1 MTTRRT
7 LTLAAAASVAA
18 ATPAAT
24 QSSHSPGPGG
34 FPSGFAWGVSA
45 SAPQTESADGAG
57 RSIWDDFAAQ
67 PGRIADGSTPAVNNR
82 FDTHYEEDVALL
94 AGAGLR
100 NFCFSMNWAR
110 VMPDG
115 TGTPD
120 ARALAL
126 YDRMVDAM
134 LARGVTPWPLI
145 QHWEVPA
152 ALPGA
157 WMNRD
162 IARHF
167 ADYAANVAR
176 RLGDRVRDFVV
187 FNEPATVA
195 VIGHLQGIHAPGL
208 RGAVPFVTAMH
219 HQNLAQGL
227 GFQAMRAALP
237 STARL
242 GTTLNIQPCRPATDS
257 PADAEAA
264 LALGDLWNFGF
275 LDPLYGRPYP
285 ARFDALL
292 APLLRPG
299 DMEAIAARPDF
310 LGQNFYQVY
319 RARAAPDAPFGTA
332 FGPQPPELPRT
343 DNGWPITPDGLLEAL
358 RLFRDRYGNPEVVI
372 TEIGAAFRDPPLP
385 EGVGTENGSVVDDP
399 RRIAWL
405 RAHLEATRQAIAE
418 GCRVTGAFAWTLTDN
433 WEWAEGFRQTFGL
446 VRVERPSLRR
456 TPRTSL
462 AWLGACA
469 RANAIV

>member
-1 MTTRRT
+1 MTSRRSLMLGAAT
-7 LTLAAAASVAA
+7 AAAGTLPVAA
-18 ATPAAT
+18 QPAP
-24 QSSHSPGPGG
+24 PGPGG
-34 FPSGFAWGVSA
+34 FPPGFAWGVSA
-45 SAPQTESADGAG
+45 SAPQTESSDGAG

-67 PGRIADGSTPAVNNR
+67 PGRIADGSAPSVNNR
-82 FDTHYEEDVALL
+82 FDTRFEEDVGLL
-94 AGAGLR
+94 AGAGLGH
-100 NFCFSMNWAR
+100 FCFSVNWAR
-110 VMPDG
+110 VMPNG
-115 TGTPD
+115 TGAPD

-134 LARGVTPWPLI
+134 LARGVTPWPLV
-145 QHWEVPA
+145 QHWEVPS

-167 ADYAANVAR
+167 ADYSAHVAR

-195 VIGHLQGIHAPGL
+195 VIGHLAGIHAPGL
-208 RGAVPFVTAMH
+208 RGEVPFATAMH

-227 GFQAMRAALP
+227 GFRAMRAELP
-237 STARL
+237 SSARL

-275 LDPLYGRPYP
+275 LDPLFGRPYP
-285 ARFDALL
+285 ARFDAVL
-292 APLLRPG
+292 APLVRSG
-299 DMEAIAARPDF
+299 DMEVIAARPDF

-332 FGPQPPELPRT
+332 FGPQPPELPRA

-358 RLFRDRYGNPEVVI
+358 RLFRDRYGNPDVVI
-372 TEIGAAFRDPPLP
+372 TEMGAAFHDPP
-385 EGVGTENGSVVDDP
+385 GAADATVVDDP

-405 RAHLEATRQAIAE
+405 RAHLEVTRQAIAE

-446 VRVERPSLRR
+446 VRVDRPSLRR
-456 TPRTSL
+456 TPRASL
-462 AWLGACA
+462 GWLGACA